1 MQLILTAI
9 IYLSYHQKTFV
20 VRFVQQPLAS
30 PDNIKPQII
39 LADFMVFKNAFCEIG
54 GYMSNW
60 YS

>member
-9 IYLSYHQKTFV
+9 IYLSYRQKTFV

-39 LADFMVFKNAFCEIG
+39 LADFMVFKTLFVK
-54 GYMSNW
+54 
-60 YS
+60 